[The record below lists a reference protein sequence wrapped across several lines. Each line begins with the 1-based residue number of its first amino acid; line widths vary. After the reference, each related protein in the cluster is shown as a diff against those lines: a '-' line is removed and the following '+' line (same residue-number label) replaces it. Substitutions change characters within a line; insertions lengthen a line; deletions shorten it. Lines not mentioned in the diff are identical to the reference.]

1 MMTAA
6 AATLNNA
13 LGSAQDAVFNALTSL
28 LHWARA
34 IPQDAWIITTFSL
47 LGLVLIL
54 VGMAITR
61 RAAHKTQRANAKE
74 TAKET
79 AEEAAQDAQMHRTQS
94 SPTHAAE
101 TQAALAQALDV
112 NEHHQEQIQALKN
125 DLDHWTTSLSS
136 DLGDVGVDALLS
148 TLENALAQTTELIQ
162 DLYDTAKTHQLKT
175 INQTINQTIDGSE
188 ALLDGAS
195 KALLETMADWLKHQQ
210 SLYEPLEAM
219 HIPLKTLQARQES
232 PGSVRHEAALK
243 HIDALR
249 RTLNGLERS
258 LQGLGQDIK
267 RIEKL
272 MLGDR

>member
-1 MMTAA
+1 MTAA

-13 LGSAQDAVFNALTSL
+13 LETTQDALFNALTSL

-47 LGLVLIL
+47 LGLVLII

-61 RAAHKTQRANAKE
+61 QAAHKTQRANAKG
-74 TAKET
+74 
-79 AEEAAQDAQMHRTQS
+79 AAQDAQMHPTQS

-175 INQTINQTIDGSE
+175 INQTIDGSE
-188 ALLDGAS
+188 ALLNDAS
-195 KALLETMADWLKHQQ
+195 KALLETMADWLEHQQ
-210 SLYEPLEAM
+210 SLYEQLDAM